1 MDYMTLREAS
11 EKWGIST
18 RQINYYCAEDRIPGA
33 VKMAGVWLLPKT
45 AVKPQDGRYKKRED
59 DLALSAGLCFEL
71 DSNGYLTVAAY
82 NCRKARQLLQEDQFD
97 LAIMDVN
104 LPDGNGFDLCREV
117 KAIKP
122 ELPVIFLTA
131 NDLEQDVLNGFD
143 LGAEDYITKPFNMQI
158 FLRRVEVA
166 LRRGSKVT
174 APPAD
179 RWTDGFLLLD
189 FGALTA
195 VRGGEKLSITPNEY
209 KLLKA
214 LTENAGN
221 IITRQ
226 LLLERLWDCDGNFI
240 DDHTLTV
247 TMNRLRAKIENDDHT
262 YIKTIR
268 GMGYI
273 WAGGKQ

>member
-1 MDYMTLREAS
+1 M
-11 EKWGIST
+11 
-18 RQINYYCAEDRIPGA
+18 RIL
-33 VKMAGVWLLPKT
+33 VI
-45 AVKPQDGRYKKRED
+45 ED

-82 NCRKARQLLQEDQFD
+82 NCRKARQLLQEDPFD

-117 KAIKP
+117 KTVKP

-143 LGAEDYITKPFNMQI
+143 LGAEDYIIKPFNMQI

-166 LRRGSKVT
+166 LRRGSKGTV
-174 APPAD
+174 PPED
-179 RWTDGFLLLD
+179 SWTDGFLLLD

-209 KLLKA
+209 KLLKV

-226 LLLERLWDCDGNFI
+226 ILLERLGDCDGNFI

-247 TMNRLRAKIENDDHT
+247 TINRLRAKIENDDHT

-273 WAGGKQ
+273 WTGGRQ

>member
-1 MDYMTLREAS
+1 M
-11 EKWGIST
+11 
-18 RQINYYCAEDRIPGA
+18 RIL
-33 VKMAGVWLLPKT
+33 VI
-45 AVKPQDGRYKKRED
+45 ED
-59 DLALSAGLCFEL
+59 DLALSVGLCFEL

-82 NCRKARQLLQEDQFD
+82 NCRKARQLLQEDPFD

-117 KAIKP
+117 KTVKP

-143 LGAEDYITKPFNMQI
+143 LGAEDYIIKPFNMQI

-166 LRRGSKVT
+166 LRRGSKGTV
-174 APPAD
+174 PPED
-179 RWTDGFLLLD
+179 SWTDGFLLLD

-209 KLLKA
+209 KLLKV

-226 LLLERLWDCDGNFI
+226 ILLERLWDCDGNFI

-247 TMNRLRAKIENDDHT
+247 TINRLRAKIENDDHT

-273 WAGGKQ
+273 WTGGRQ

>member
-1 MDYMTLREAS
+1 
-11 EKWGIST
+11 
-18 RQINYYCAEDRIPGA
+18 
-33 VKMAGVWLLPKT
+33 
-45 AVKPQDGRYKKRED
+45 
-59 DLALSAGLCFEL
+59 
-71 DSNGYLTVAAY
+71 
-82 NCRKARQLLQEDQFD
+82 
-97 LAIMDVN
+97 MDVN

-131 NDLEQDVLNGFD
+131 NDLEQDVLSGFD

-273 WAGGKQ
+273 WTGGKQ